1 MNASS
6 PSPRGCAGCS
16 RDLGYAMNALAITH
30 RGRRY
35 EVCGRSCL
43 DRLMEHLAQSST
55 TSTTSTGA
63 TNATTIT
70 ATTITAHDRRLS

>member
-1 MNASS
+1 MNTNSTT
-6 PSPRGCAGCS
+6 PRGCDGCS
-16 RDLGYAMNALAITH
+16 RDLGFTMNLLTITH

-55 TSTTSTGA
+55 TSPTSTGA

-70 ATTITAHDRRLS
+70 AHYRRLS

>member
-1 MNASS
+1 MNTGS
-6 PSPRGCAGCS
+6 PSPRGCDGCS

-35 EVCGRSCL
+35 EVCGRGCL
-43 DRLMEHLAQSST
+43 DRLMEHLSQSST
-55 TSTTSTGA
+55 TSTSA

-70 ATTITAHDRRLS
+70 AHYRRLS

>member
-1 MNASS
+1 VNASS
-6 PSPRGCAGCS
+6 PSPRGCDGCS
-16 RDLGYAMNALAITH
+16 RDLGYTMNFLTIIH

-43 DRLMEHLAQSST
+43 DRLMEHLSQAST
-55 TSTTSTGA
+55 TSPSA

-70 ATTITAHDRRLS
+70 AHYRRLS

>member
-1 MNASS
+1 MN
-6 PSPRGCAGCS
+6 
-16 RDLGYAMNALAITH
+16 LLTITH

-43 DRLMEHLAQSST
+43 DRLMAHLAQA
-55 TSTTSTGA
+55 STTSTGA

-70 ATTITAHDRRLS
+70 ATTITAHYRRLS

>member
-1 MNASS
+1 MN
-6 PSPRGCAGCS
+6 
-16 RDLGYAMNALAITH
+16 LLTITH

-55 TSTTSTGA
+55 TSPTSTGA

-70 ATTITAHDRRLS
+70 AHYRRLS